1 MKKIEKLIHINTDE
15 KQHVSPDTVFEMCCK
30 INEIIDYLNQS
41 QKEPEK
47 QEEWREEWRK
57 LSFEIGS
64 ITKQQADEIEDFIS
78 KLLKEKTFSKEELN
92 RLSIWSGDVGSFG
105 VVSDE
110 DAELINK
117 IYKLLDGEK
126 ENE

>member
-78 KLLKEKTFSKEELN
+78 KLLSEREEEAYRSGELERWSKLLKGELERLSKLSKEKE
-92 RLSIWSGDVGSFG
+92 
-105 VVSDE
+105 
-110 DAELINK
+110 
-117 IYKLLDGEK
+117 
-126 ENE
+126 

>member
-126 ENE
+126 E

>member
-47 QEEWREEWRK
+47 QEGWREEWRK

-92 RLSIWSGDVGSFG
+92 TLSIWSGDVGSFG

-126 ENE
+126 E